1 MKHKLKISVSK
12 KPENSGI
19 VSCKSLDVRE
29 RLLKRLF
36 GDKTRVTVL
45 IPGDAVDEI
54 AVVSHEKGGSEDGEG
69 SPA

>member
-12 KPENSGI
+12 EPVSSGI

-29 RLLKRLF
+29 RLLRKLF

-45 IPGDAVDEI
+45 IPGECVDEI
-54 AVVSHEKGGSEDGEG
+54 AVVSQTKGGSEDGEG
-69 SPA
+69 TPS